1 MRHIIK
7 TFMWILVSFTAV
19 FALSGCHLAMFEPKG
34 AIATE
39 QARLIII
46 ATILMLVIVVPVIVM
61 TVFIAWRYRASNKKA
76 VYEPN
81 WAHSVK
87 LEILW
92 WTIPC
97 VIILIL
103 ATIAWVTSHTLDPYR
118 SLDSDK
124 KPLTIQAVA
133 LDWKW
138 VFIYPEQG
146 IATINYIEI
155 PENTPISFEIA
166 SQGPMNAL
174 WIPQLGGQIYAM
186 AGMRTRLHLI
196 ADTRGIYDGSS
207 ANYSGPGFAEMT
219 FKVKAESAEDFA
231 RWVTTVKRSPNA
243 MSSEVFDALLAPSI
257 NLPVQYFSSVAPN
270 LFNHEIMKFMMPMG
284 SSMDM
289 SLSDMS
295 DSSPHSHQTTH
306 VAE

>member
-1 MRHIIK
+1 MLKRFK
-7 TFMWILVSFTAV
+7 SLLLVMLFMVTVPL
-19 FALSGCHLAMFEPKG
+19 LSGCDLVMFQPKG
-34 AIATE
+34 AIAAE

-46 ATILMLVIVVPVIVM
+46 ATILMLLIVVPVIVM
-61 TVFIAWRYRASNKKA
+61 TVWIAWHYRASNKKA
-76 VYEPN
+76 TYEPN

-103 ATIAWVTSHTLDPYR
+103 SIITWVTSHTLDPYR
-118 SLDSDK
+118 PLDSDK
-124 KPLTIQAVA
+124 KPLTIQAIA

-138 VFIYPEQG
+138 VFVYPEQG
-146 IATINYIEI
+146 VATINYIEI

-196 ADTRGIYDGSS
+196 ADTPGIYDGGS

-219 FKVKAESAEDFA
+219 FKVKAESEEDFA
-231 RWVTTVKRSPNA
+231 QWINTVKQAPNA
-243 MSSEVFDALLAPSI
+243 MTSEVFNNLLAPSI

-270 LFNHEIMKFMMPMG
+270 LFNDEIMKFMMPMG
-284 SSMDM
+284 MSMSMPM
-289 SLSDMS
+289 SH
-295 DSSPHSHQTTH
+295 SPETTH
-306 VAE
+306 AVE